1 MKRGLFITI
10 EGTDGAGKSTQI
22 DFIKRYLKEK
32 EIDVIFTR
40 EPGGTEISE
49 KIRKIILDK
58 SNKEMTPMTETLLYA
73 ASRAQLMEEVIKPSL
88 KEGKTIVCDRFID
101 SSIAYQGY
109 ARKLGK
115 QVQDINEYAIG
126 EYMPD
131 LTILLKVD
139 VKRGIERIEENAG
152 NKEEKDRL
160 ENENIEFHKEV
171 FKGYMQLEQDF
182 KDRIK
187 GVDAEK
193 PIEEVSS
200 DIKKYLDILLKDRYE
215 L

>member
-32 EIDVIFTR
+32 EIDAIFTR

-73 ASRAQLMEEVIKPSL
+73 ASRTQLMEEVIKPSL

>member
-32 EIDVIFTR
+32 EIDAIFTR